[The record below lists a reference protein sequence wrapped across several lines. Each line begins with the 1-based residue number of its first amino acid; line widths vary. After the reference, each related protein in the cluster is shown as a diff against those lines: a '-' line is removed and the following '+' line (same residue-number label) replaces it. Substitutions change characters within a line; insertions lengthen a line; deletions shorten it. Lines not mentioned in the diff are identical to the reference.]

1 MSVRV
6 FQERSI
12 VFQSMDQVKRYDDLS
27 LFNEHGDLY
36 FFHCMIL
43 VNKLSLLNWGN

>member
-1 MSVRV
+1 MRV
-6 FQERSI
+6 FRERSV
-12 VFQSMDQVKRYDDLS
+12 VFQSMDKVKRYDDLS

-43 VNKLSLLNWGN
+43 GNKLSLLNWGN